1 MQFGKAVGVACSS
14 FAVTNIDNLF
24 VLVTFF
30 AEASVNNNKTLT
42 PFKITLGQ
50 YIGFTII
57 IVISMIGYGAS
68 LVMPSEPI
76 GFLGLLP
83 ILLGTYKFIQLV
95 VPEKEPRTEEGGE
108 GGDMEIGTEHTI
120 MAWFK
125 SIFKVSL
132 VTVVNGGDNIGTY
145 VPLFAQAK
153 GAEIAVYI
161 VIYYIML
168 ALWCLS
174 AFLVM
179 KQKHILQVA
188 QKYAR
193 VVIPVLY
200 IGLGVYITIKS
211 SCYPWSIRQIND
223 STGGDARDLGA
234 IIMGVATTAVFL
246 ACIGVML
253 WLGLR
258 KRVSDPPPDV
268 GELDLRDLDAERDRN
283 GSPDNIRAE
292 IRSQGPGF
300 KDLGSKPMYRRGG
313 SGGLSPKPIVQ
324 HESGSSVNLFQLT
337 PSRCIEHLDEA
348 KG

>member
-14 FAVTNIDNLF
+14 FAVTNVDDLF

-30 AEASVNNNKTLT
+30 AEASVNNNKIIT
-42 PFKITLGQ
+42 PLKITLGQ

-57 IVISMIGYGAS
+57 IIISMIGYGAS

-83 ILLGTYKFIQLV
+83 ILLGIYKLIQLV
-95 VPEKEPRTEEGGE
+95 LPNIRPAVEEEDEEDTDTERT
-108 GGDMEIGTEHTI
+108 T
-120 MAWFK
+120 MAGLK

-132 VTVVNGGDNIGTY
+132 ITVMNGGDNIGTY

-174 AFLVM
+174 AFLIM
-179 KQKHILQVA
+179 KQKHVLRIA

-193 VVIPVLY
+193 AVIPILY
-200 IGLGVYITIKS
+200 IGLGVYITVKS
-211 SCYPWSIRQIND
+211 GCYSWSIRRIND
-223 STGGDARDLGA
+223 SGSSKTGDLGT
-234 IIMGVATTAVFL
+234 IIMAVVTTVAFL
-246 ACIGVML
+246 ICIGAIL
-253 WLGLR
+253 WLRLR
-258 KRVSDPPPDV
+258 KRVTYPPPNLED
-268 GELDLRDLDAERDRN
+268 LDLRGLDADRDSDTNRMRPEEA
-283 GSPDNIRAE
+283 GRQSPD
-292 IRSQGPGF
+292 F
-300 KDLGSKPMYRRGG
+300 KDLSSQPMFGEG
-313 SGGLSPKPIVQ
+313 
-324 HESGSSVNLFQLT
+324 ESGSSTTLLPLT
-337 PSRCIEHLDEA
+337 PAFNVESQRGV